1 MSQSKGICAFA
12 YNNEEINYVL
22 MAYICALH
30 VKTHLKNNTFCLI
43 TDEGSLSYA
52 KQLFSLDKLNKVFDD
67 VLVTSNPQTDSDSTN
82 IRVHFDSP
90 WTEFQAPF
98 INNNKH
104 EVFEISPYDKTILI
118 DLDYLVMSDML
129 DSYFE
134 LNAPVSM
141 FSNAKNIRGDNPL
154 WREIWLHDLGIKMK
168 WSTVIAFDKSDS
180 AKTFFDL

>member
-104 EVFEISPYDKTILI
+104 EVFEISPYDK
-118 DLDYLVMSDML
+118 
-129 DSYFE
+129 
-134 LNAPVSM
+134 
-141 FSNAKNIRGDNPL
+141 
-154 WREIWLHDLGIKMK
+154 
-168 WSTVIAFDKSDS
+168 
-180 AKTFFDL
+180 